1 MSWLSCHSELYN
13 EDGEEARACV
23 CVCVVC
29 VSVQAGEPVRERTRG
44 TANPPVMWKR
54 FCVLCSVLGEE
65 SGIWFF
71 FLAAPA
77 PRPSCQ
83 FVDSKLAAKTI
94 C

>member
-1 MSWLSCHSELYN
+1 MRM
-13 EDGEEARACV
+13 GRKRARVCV

-65 SGIWFF
+65 SGICFFF